1 MEGKKIRG
9 IAVQDIALTGM
20 MTAVIEVS
28 KAALG
33 FLPNIELTSFWI
45 ILFTLFFGRRILF
58 VVPTFILIEGAVY
71 GFGLWWVMYL
81 YAWPL
86 LALAVQKAGIGMVLE
101 HSLLCLRA
109 DVRFPLRHSLCG
121 HRCDGGRTYRR
132 PDRRVH
138 LVGGGH
144 SVGHRP
150 RSGEFRTDAGAVQ
163 AGAWRDAVRFSH
175 PRHMTFSD
183 EVRKKLPISP
193 LRPRQ
198 ARVKR

>member
-1 MEGKKIRG
+1 MEGKKKIRG

-86 LALAVQKAGIGMVLE
+86 RALPGCSE
-101 HSLLCLRA
+101 
-109 DVRFPLRHSLCG
+109 
-121 HRCDGGRTYRR
+121 GGNRY
-132 PDRRVH
+132 
-138 LVGGGH
+138 G
-144 SVGHRP
+144 
-150 RSGEFRTDAGAVQ
+150 SGAF
-163 AGAWRDAVRFSH
+163 
-175 PRHMTFSD
+175 
-183 EVRKKLPISP
+183 SP
-193 LRPRQ
+193 LPSG
-198 ARVKR
+198 

>member
-1 MEGKKIRG
+1 MEGKKKIRG

-81 YAWPL
+81 YALTAGLTWW
-86 LALAVQKAGIGMVLE
+86 VAGIPWDIAHGVGNFVLM
-101 HSLLCLRA
+101 
-109 DVRFPLRHSLCG
+109 
-121 HRCDGGRTYRR
+121 
-132 PDRRVH
+132 
-138 LVGGGH
+138 LVLYKPVLGAM
-144 SVGHRP
+144 
-150 RSGEFRTDAGAVQ
+150 RSAFRTRA
-163 AGAWRDAVRFSH
+163 
-175 PRHMTFSD
+175 
-183 EVRKKLPISP
+183 I
-193 LRPRQ
+193 
-198 ARVKR
+198 